1 MSLYPTTFLP
11 CFSEK
16 QAERAVAAA
25 GPVADA
31 LGSMVV
37 GCHGTPPPHVAVPAV
52 YPLES
57 GAHVQEIID
66 AVAKANEAE
75 TASVK
80 DSFVKACSGG
90 PLTFYDPPNLEAEV
104 SAAWREPMGL
114 IPDIYVSEA
123 MTCDLTLVT
132 QPADNMSSEELNLY
146 TAILMGSGK
155 PLLVVPEGVS
165 FTKPQEIVVG
175 WNGSLEVS
183 RTVHAALPML
193 REANMVKL
201 LSVGTDDV
209 TAPEIPSTLAYLSR
223 NGVRATHDQVAP
235 TGKSVSE
242 TLQDY
247 TLSTKGG
254 LLVLGGYSHSRLR
267 ELVLGGV
274 TRSVLQKAKPPVFLC
289 H

>member
-1 MSLYPTTFLP
+1 MSLYPTIFLP

-25 GPVADA
+25 APVAEAYGA
-31 LGSMVV
+31 LVA

-75 TASVK
+75 TTSIKEA
-80 DSFVKACSGG
+80 FVKACRNAG
-90 PLTFYDPPNLEAEV
+90 LTYSETADLAARV
-104 SAAWREPMGL
+104 SATWRGPTGL

-123 MTCDLTLVT
+123 MTCDLTVIAQDT
-132 QPADNMSSEELNLY
+132 DTTPTDEINVY
-146 TAILMGSGK
+146 TSILMGSGK
-155 PLLVVPEGVS
+155 PILVLPAGQSIGVPDKV
-165 FTKPQEIVVG
+165 VVG
-175 WNGSLEVS
+175 WNSSLEVS
-183 RTVHAALPML
+183 RAVQAALPL
-193 REANMVKL
+193 LKEANHVTL
-201 LSVGTDDV
+201 LNVGNDEV
-209 TAPEIPSTLAYLSR
+209 TSPEVPSALAALSR
-223 NGVRATHDQVAP
+223 HGVRASHDQVAP
-235 TGKSVSE
+235 DGRVSD
-242 TLQDY
+242 TLQNY
-247 TLSTKGG
+247 TKTAQAE

-274 TRSVLQKAKPPVFLC
+274 TRSVLQEAKLPILLC